1 MAEGYNG
8 AFTGAQIDE
17 AIGKIQNKNLPADG
31 VKFSDGESFQEKYD
45 NGQLTGPQ
53 GARGEMGP
61 QGAPGEQGPQGEP
74 GQQGPQG
81 EPGQQGPQGIQG
93 EPGPQGIQGE
103 RGLQGEQG
111 AQGPQGPAGEKG
123 KSAYQSAVEKGY
135 TGTEEEFNTA
145 LVKVGE
151 VHSFTASFVSSQ
163 WVAGSGEC
171 TITYPFLSGALTGAM
186 VTCRAAALV
195 GGVYRQNI
203 WAARETYATLAS
215 NGNLVLH
222 CAGTS
227 GYEGNVSVIVWEAS

>member
-17 AIGKIQNKNLPADG
+17 AIGKIQSKNLPADG

-45 NGQLTGPQ
+45 SGQLTGPQ

-61 QGAPGEQGPQGEP
+61 KGAPGE
-74 GQQGPQG
+74 QGPQG

-93 EPGPQGIQGE
+93 EPGPQGEKGE
-103 RGLQGEQG
+103 PGLQGEQG

-135 TGTEEEFNTA
+135 TGTEEKFNTA
-145 LVKVGE
+145 LVKVGK
-151 VHSFTASFVSSQ
+151 VHSFTASFALSQ
-163 WVAGSGEC
+163 WVAASGEC
-171 TITYPFLSGALTGAM
+171 TITYPFLSGALTGVV

-195 GGVYRQNI
+195 GGVYRQNV

-222 CAGTS
+222 CTGTS
-227 GYEGNVSVIVWEAS
+227 GYEGNVSVVVWEAS